1 MEKAKRVY
9 SESFKE
15 KAVSLSYQ
23 RENIKELADELGVQV
38 QRIYKWRAS
47 ARKGVNLK
55 SITNSKLQ
63 EDLPEVRRLKKELKE
78 TQLELE
84 ILKKAVHIFS
94 KSDGKSINL

>member
-1 MEKAKRVY
+1 MGKEKRKY

-47 ARKGVNLK
+47 ARKDVN
-55 SITNSKLQ
+55 I
-63 EDLPEVRRLKKELKE
+63 RLNRQKR
-78 TQLELE
+78 
-84 ILKKAVHIFS
+84 
-94 KSDGKSINL
+94 G